1 MDSSPS
7 VPILIS
13 SFHPFPTISFVL
25 PSYTQI
31 SDLPEILEPILPIKS
46 QSISTF
52 SANRSIDSNS
62 VGSISDLLSLSDGS
76 IKHNNSMNDF
86 LHLRLVPKVL
96 GGKGGFGSQLR
107 AAGGRM
113 SSQKTQNN
121 DSCRDLSG
129 RRLSTIK
136 EAQKLA
142 AAIAAE
148 PERQAEKK
156 KELEERLKLLNQ
168 EVERLDALVNGTD
181 DSNLKKSR
189 RINDSHQLNQ
199 SKEGIQKLR
208 SAVAEALLKKKQKKI
223 FIAKKNL
230 QKKPDP
236 VLTSEEINEEDENKV
251 EEIKEDA
258 KNIEEQKHDEQAS

>member
-168 EVERLDALVNGTD
+168 EVERLDAL
-181 DSNLKKSR
+181 SR

-258 KNIEEQKHDEQAS
+258 KNIEEQNTMNKRAEEGNQ